1 MDFCFLNFCT
11 TFFFAKIIFVNEN
24 AKITAC
30 VCNIR
35 RQSSI
40 SLGLS
45 EIPSAI
51 FFSTDS
57 TFFQR
62 SKQDN
67 LQARNVTS
75 LETDLA
81 KRVWSYTNNNHNS
94 DPARHEFITI
104 LEAIFSC
111 PIRIRFQKKVL
122 LCNLFL
128 QRSNTRPRVMS

>member
-1 MDFCFLNFCT
+1 MNSFYWGYVGRILNL
-11 TFFFAKIIFVNEN
+11 
-24 AKITAC
+24 
-30 VCNIR
+30 
-35 RQSSI
+35 
-40 SLGLS
+40 SLVLS
-45 EIPSAI
+45 KIPSS
-51 FFSTDS
+51 FFSQQTT